1 MKKLFIFIACCYFFT
16 SNIVAQ
22 NTDKKEVYKQVEK
35 ELNSL
40 QKQIDQGL
48 YYSAYETIENIIK
61 VVEDEKQT
69 KELFYKIQKLKQLSP
84 QQPISECANLKEQQ
98 QKGKKIPVETLYF
111 YDCIKE

>member
-1 MKKLFIFIACCYFFT
+1 MKRVMFFIACCYFFT

-22 NTDKKEVYKQVEK
+22 NTDKKDIYKQVEK
-35 ELNSL
+35 ELNAL

-48 YYSAYETIENIIK
+48 YYSAYETIERITK

-69 KELFYKIQKLKQLSP
+69 KELFSNIQKLKQLSP
-84 QQPISECANLKEQQ
+84 QKPESECANLKEQQ
-98 QKGKKIPVETLYF
+98 KKGKKIPAETLYF